1 MTAICSRV
9 TGPSGSNVVGDVPAT
24 TLFWYAQRM
33 AGLYQFAVRSV
44 NGVGRD
50 RRPWGRQTSYTPLRT
65 QIPYLHPQKPFP
77 SCTCCERNGFLFFA
91 EGHMTGHGR
100 SGSQCWLCR

>member
-1 MTAICSRV
+1 MASFAQPLTFAPSGNVLRSAGVHVRFILRTLNMYCVRMTAICSRV

-44 NGVGRD
+44 NGVV
-50 RRPWGRQTSYTPLRT
+50 PLT
-65 QIPYLHPQKPFP
+65 AGVP
-77 SCTCCERNGFLFFA
+77 SRL
-91 EGHMTGHGR
+91 
-100 SGSQCWLCR
+100 

>member
-1 MTAICSRV
+1 MYCVRMTAICSRV

-44 NGVGRD
+44 NGVV
-50 RRPWGRQTSYTPLRT
+50 PLT
-65 QIPYLHPQKPFP
+65 AGVP
-77 SCTCCERNGFLFFA
+77 SRL
-91 EGHMTGHGR
+91 
-100 SGSQCWLCR
+100 